1 MEACWRDL
9 GYTGTEGNPWSSFEQ
24 GRAFVKE
31 PEKGSDISKG
41 VENRVAADL
50 IDFSDR
56 EDEFLSSEVK
66 QQALSFAIISS
77 VVGFVLSSWLF
88 VHHKVGPASEVLDR
102 RAAEAVRS
110 AKSVSPVADG
120 SVGRGFFQAPRV
132 ESFRREKRVQRPV
145 WKEARSLVAFAS
157 EKSPEESD
165 EARRKRVLETS
176 LGIVPEYRK
185 SERPR
190 RASSRPVT
198 SPSRAEKEPDS
209 DPSRL
214 LFPQNLNRP
223 SPGTLSE
230 VESQVAGNL
239 VVLSNGRDEYHPA
252 LVLDSRGR
260 ALVSA
265 AFARPDF
272 LGRVWVNGQLQSAR
286 LLATDREFGLSL
298 IQLAGGG
305 PFQNLPLAPVPPSTG
320 DLVLGFAL
328 SGRSARGQTLRAG
341 MPFGRAG
348 FYLDGRIDRQCFG
361 TALFNDRGELAGCYV
376 SALPGAPGSGIHLAV
391 DVSTIYRLMR
401 GYKGGNDD
409 FSVTEEEAVR
419 TLRTSV
425 LGSDAADQA
434 KRGRIIPGVGLS
446 DFYLGMT
453 QEEARKWA
461 SPPRVTKFG
470 GGFTLWDCP
479 APPVSLYFAGDT
491 LLAASTSNI
500 GFSTLEGLAV
510 GADVDAGD
518 LRKLPAALVSDDLV
532 SVPGMEILMDA
543 SQRIGSFVVK
553 PRYSNG

>member
-1 MEACWRDL
+1 MVSVSGAS
-9 GYTGTEGNPWSSFEQ
+9 T
-24 GRAFVKE
+24 FVKE
-31 PEKGSDISKG
+31 PEKRPNISNG

-88 VHHKVGPASEVLDR
+88 VHHKVGPASVILDR

-120 SVGRGFFQAPRV
+120 SVSGGFFQAPRV
-132 ESFRREKRVQRPV
+132 ESFRREKREQRPI

-157 EKSPEESD
+157 DKSADDSD
-165 EARRKRVLETS
+165 DSRRKRVLETS
-176 LGIVPEYRK
+176 LGVIPEYRK

-190 RASSRPVT
+190 RASSRPVV
-198 SPSRAEKEPDS
+198 SSSREKKEPDS

-223 SPGTLSE
+223 APGTLSE

-239 VVLSNGRDEYHPA
+239 VVLSNGREEYHPA
-252 LVLDSRGR
+252 LVLDSEGR

-272 LGRVWVNGQLQSAR
+272 LGRVWVNGQLQNAR
-286 LLATDREFGLSL
+286 LLATDREFGLAL
-298 IQLAGGG
+298 IQLSGGG
-305 PFQNLPLAPVPPSTG
+305 PFQTLPLAPVPPSTG
-320 DLVLGFAL
+320 EQVLGFAL

-348 FYLDGRIDRQCFG
+348 FFLDGRIDRHCFG
-361 TALFNDRGELAGCYV
+361 TALFNNRGELTGCYV

-391 DVSTIYRLMR
+391 DISTIYRLMR
-401 GYKGGNDD
+401 GYRGGDDD
-409 FSVTEEEAVR
+409 FSVTEDDAVR

-425 LGSDAADQA
+425 LGSGSADQA
-434 KRGRIIPGVGLS
+434 RRGRIIPGVGLS

-461 SPPRVTKFG
+461 SPPQVTRFG
-470 GGFTLWDCP
+470 GGFTLWSCP

-491 LLAASTSNI
+491 LLAVSTTNN

-532 SVPGMEILMDA
+532 SIPGMEILMDA
-543 SQRIGSFVVK
+543 SRKIDMFVVK